1 MIKKLQCTLTD
12 EDMQCRNVLNKK
24 MFFILSPHIYI
35 YIYIYIE
42 KKKEK
47 KKENRKKS
55 KKIVTSS
62 NFPLKSWDKDDAISK
77 NSGKDI
83 DSNQLF

>member
-1 MIKKLQCTLTD
+1 MYI
-12 EDMQCRNVLNKK
+12 
-24 MFFILSPHIYI
+24 IYIYIHIYI
-35 YIYIYIE
+35 YIYIIYNIE

-83 DSNQLF
+83 NSNQLF

>member
-35 YIYIYIE
+35 YIYIYIYRKE
-42 KKKEK
+42 KRKEKRKQKKKQK
-47 KKENRKKS
+47 N
-55 KKIVTSS
+55 S
-62 NFPLKSWDKDDAISK
+62 NQFKLPLKIM
-77 NSGKDI
+77 G
-83 DSNQLF
+83 QR